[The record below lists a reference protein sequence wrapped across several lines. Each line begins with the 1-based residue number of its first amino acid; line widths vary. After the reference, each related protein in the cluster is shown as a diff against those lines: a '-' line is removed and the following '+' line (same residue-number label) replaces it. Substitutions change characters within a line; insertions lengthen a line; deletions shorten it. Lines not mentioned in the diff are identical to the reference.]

1 MEAYTVCPAW
11 ANALDANRPKPFEV
25 PVTTIILRI
34 PISDPFSSVLLGLL
48 TGWRQTSSN
57 GQIISVLA
65 RRTCPSIQYPSP
77 AAEEPRVEVG
87 DVALPSSFEG
97 RGELKKRTN
106 FI

>member
-1 MEAYTVCPAW
+1 
-11 ANALDANRPKPFEV
+11 
-25 PVTTIILRI
+25 LRI
-34 PISDPFSSVLLGLL
+34 PISDPFFQFFLGLL

-57 GQIISVLA
+57 GQIIIELA
-65 RRTCPSIQYPSP
+65 RRICPSIQYPSP

>member
-1 MEAYTVCPAW
+1 MA
-11 ANALDANRPKPFEV
+11 ANLVERSNHQ
-25 PVTTIILRI
+25 RI
-34 PISDPFSSVLLGLL
+34 GAPDL
-48 TGWRQTSSN
+48 
-57 GQIISVLA
+57 
-65 RRTCPSIQYPSP
+65 PSIQYPSP